1 MFNYTITCD
10 NGIYKWQLI
19 NGDELGVVDDSTAQS
34 IVQKQMNITY
44 GCDIVD
50 VLTYTNDEKGGIK
63 IINNHNAS
71 TQLKPGN
78 LNILF
83 LIVVL
88 IYLLKTV
95 IK

>member
-19 NGDELGVVDDSTAQS
+19 NGNELGVVDDSTAQG
-34 IVQKQMNITY
+34 IVQKQLNITT

-50 VLTYTNDEKGGIK
+50 VLTYTNNIRGGIT
-63 IINNHNAS
+63 IMNNHNS
-71 TQLKPGN
+71 SPQLQPGN

-83 LIVVL
+83 LIIVL
-88 IYLLKTV
+88 IYLLKT
-95 IK
+95 